1 VPIVAAD
8 LELLGAVMFV
18 DTAYDVASVLFGPDS
33 GIPWWAW
40 GLVVVAV
47 MWKIL
52 LPERKTAADR
62 DAAMVAAMAGDGG
75 DGVGMM
81 GKKKKK

>member
-1 VPIVAAD
+1 MSPLLDQIVNN
-8 LELLGAVMFV
+8 
-18 DTAYDVASVLFGPDS
+18 AYDVTTALFGPDS

-40 GLVVVAV
+40 GLVLAAL

-62 DAAMVAAMAGDGG
+62 DAALVAAMAGDEG
-75 DGVGMM
+75 
-81 GKKKKK
+81 GKKKNKKKDKKKK